1 MIVKELMELIQVRL
15 VSCFQTVFPGLSE
28 GAVLTANPEN
38 TAAWDS
44 VAAITLF
51 NVIEEEFQI
60 QIDLERLT
68 ELNSFPLLFDY
79 LTKELNG
86 K

>member
-1 MIVKELMELIQVRL
+1 MEGTQPRL
-15 VSCFQTVFPGLSE
+15 VHCFQTVFPELDE
-28 GAVLTANPEN
+28 AAVLAANPAN

-60 QIDLERLT
+60 QIDLDLLT
-68 ELNSFPLLFDY
+68 ELNSFPLLLGY
-79 LTKELNG
+79 VTQQLQG
-86 K
+86 R

>member
-1 MIVKELMELIQVRL
+1 MPMEETQPRL
-15 VSCFQTVFPGLSE
+15 VRCFQTVFPGLSE
-28 GAVLTANPEN
+28 AAVLSANPEN
-38 TAAWDS
+38 TSAWDS

-60 QIDLERLT
+60 QVDLDLLA
-68 ELNSFPLLFDY
+68 ELNSFPLLLDY
-79 LTKELNG
+79 VSKELQG